1 MSPRRLTLIPLLVA
15 AIALTGCASLSEK
28 ECRVADWYDIGVRDG
43 AAGYGQERV
52 IEHAKACSEVGV
64 APDRVRWAMGREA
77 GLERYCTA
85 DRGLWVGRN
94 GGAYGG
100 VCGPDTEDAFLSGYR
115 LGQEIAGV
123 RGRIDAL
130 TTDIDRLDDELED
143 EKLSKG
149 ERRRI
154 RVLLVG
160 YELERREL
168 LARYDDLE
176 ASAAQ
181 L

>member
-1 MSPRRLTLIPLLVA
+1 MSTRRLALIPLLLVA
-15 AIALTGCASLSEK
+15 TALAGCATLSEK

-43 AAGYGQERV
+43 AAGYGEERL
-52 IEHAKACSEVGV
+52 IEHSKACADVDVS
-64 APDRVRWAMGREA
+64 PDRARWAAGREA
-77 GLERYCTA
+77 GLERYCTT

-94 GGAYGG
+94 GGEYAG
-100 VCGPDTEDAFLSGYR
+100 VCGPETEDSFLRGYR
-115 LGQEIAGV
+115 LGQEIADV

-130 TTDIDRLDDELED
+130 TTDIDRLDDKLDD
-143 EKLSKG
+143 EKLSKD
-149 ERRRI
+149 ERRHL

-168 LARYDDLE
+168 HARCDDLE